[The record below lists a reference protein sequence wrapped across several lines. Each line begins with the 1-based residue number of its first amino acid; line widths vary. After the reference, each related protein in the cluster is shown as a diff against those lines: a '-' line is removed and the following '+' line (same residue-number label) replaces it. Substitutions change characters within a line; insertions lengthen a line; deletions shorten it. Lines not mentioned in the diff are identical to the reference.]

1 MKPARRWMKSVLVE
15 IAQCGVAL
23 PWQRGARPTA
33 IRRPKNQHAPGL
45 PARS

>member
-1 MKPARRWMKSVLVE
+1 MKPVRRWMKSVLVE
-15 IAQCGVAL
+15 SARPGFTL

-33 IRRPKNQHAPGL
+33 IRQPKIQRTSGL